1 MQLAYHPQLLHRLRI
16 GSYGMKDRTSFLFST
31 NRSFIH
37 SFFFIRSKR
46 ITWRK
51 IIQHQHT
58 MASKGGL
65 REFLENHK
73 ADGVWTHTSLAGG
86 KYFIGEDAINQFYE
100 LYAEAILDQDKQYL
114 TERSTD
120 IGPLRIDFDFIYPP
134 EIKTH
139 LHTQEQVIKFTSEY
153 LKMMGE
159 YLELPESFDV
169 YVMEKRKPTFD
180 SKNNRMKSGIHMVV
194 PSVCSHKFV
203 EQRVRRA
210 LVKRM
215 DEFFPGLPL
224 NEPWEKVY
232 DEAVVNRSG
241 PWTMYGSRKND
252 PNALPYLTA
261 YVLGCSKDEISIKED
276 IPPISLDLLKTL
288 SLRRDAVDETP
299 MTDEG
304 KKLYDGIKE
313 QPQVRISGGRAVA
326 PGRGRPAVRGEKAGS
341 RGSSPNGRIFVP
353 LDHERK
359 EYLKKHVMNL
369 DTSRCES
376 YEQWVQVAICLHNIH
391 PDLLDV
397 FLDFSSQDEKKY
409 NEADCIQKWNGLT
422 FRNDGDRLGE
432 PTLRYWSRED
442 NREGYDEI
450 EAGNV
455 DRLVLAACSQTEHD
469 AAAVIHAKFRDNY
482 VCSDFRNSVWYR
494 WSGHIWKEND
504 SGVDL
509 LLKLSKQIAK
519 IFFDRMAIT
528 TAEMNNRGLT
538 ECAADGKGDCG
549 VCEYC
554 KLDLQRNGLNKVFLN
569 LKKTSFKTNIMKEC
583 KELFFDEDF
592 TKKVDANKD
601 LIAFNNGVFDLVKME
616 LRDGKPQDYISFS
629 TEIDYDTEKKY
640 YDFEVWP
647 AIDTFIKQVLPDE
660 EVRDYFLKH
669 LATCLIGGNPAQK
682 FHILTGSGSNGKSMI
697 MNLLSKSMGDYACT
711 VPISLFTQKRKGSG
725 NAAPEVIRLKGRRFV
740 TMQEPDE
747 AIALNT
753 GLMKEIT
760 SGEKMYARDLFKS
773 GCEFEVLAKFHLA
786 CNDKPKINTTDG
798 GTWRRLMVI
807 NFISKFVVKPVAPN
821 EFPLDESIQNSVNS
835 KEWATAFLNYMVH
848 ILKEEKGLR
857 KLAAPAK
864 VMEYTSDYR
873 NENDGIARFIA
884 EKISPL
890 EEGDEPV
897 SVDKATLK
905 RVFKQWKDESEQK
918 SLAPAD
924 LEKRIIGLYGVYPK
938 KGWVNFK
945 LEV

>member
-1 MQLAYHPQLLHRLRI
+1 MR
-16 GSYGMKDRTSFLFST
+16 F
-31 NRSFIH
+31 
-37 SFFFIRSKR
+37 RSKW
-46 ITWRK
+46 IGPRK
-51 IIQHQHT
+51 IIQGQHT
-58 MASKGGL
+58 MASKSGL
-65 REFLENHK
+65 REFLDNHK

-86 KYFIGEDAINQFYE
+86 KYFVGEDAITQFYE

-120 IGPLRIDFDFIYPP
+120 IGPLRIDFDFIYPADV
-134 EIKTH
+134 KNH
-139 LHTQEQVIKFTSEY
+139 LHTQDQVVKFTSEY

-159 YLELPESFDV
+159 YLELPPNFDV

-194 PSVCSHKFV
+194 PAICSHKFV

-215 DEFFPGLPL
+215 DEFFPDLPL

-261 YVLGCSKDEISIKED
+261 YVLECSEDEIKIKND
-276 IPPISLDLLKTL
+276 VPQISLDLLKTL
-288 SLRRDAVDETP
+288 SLRRDDKDETP
-299 MTDEG
+299 MTEEG
-304 KKLYDGIKE
+304 KKLYEGIKE
-313 QPQVRISGGRAVA
+313 QPQVRISGGRAVT
-326 PGRGRPAVRGEKAGS
+326 PGRGRPSVRGEKATS
-341 RGSSPNGRIFVP
+341 RGSSPNGRIFVM
-353 LDHERK
+353 LDPDRK

-369 DTSRCES
+369 NVSRCEG

-432 PTLRYWSRED
+432 GTLRYWSRED
-442 NREGYDEI
+442 DREGYDEI
-450 EAGNV
+450 ESGNV

-469 AAAVIHAKFRDNY
+469 AACVIHAKFRDNY
-482 VCSDFRNSVWYR
+482 KCSDFRNNVWYR

-519 IFFDRMAIT
+519 LFFERMTLT
-528 TAEMNNRGLT
+528 TNEMNNRGLT
-538 ECAADGKGDCG
+538 ECAGDGKGECG
-549 VCEYC
+549 VCEFC
-554 KLDLQRNGLNKVFLN
+554 KLDTQRNGLNKVYMN
-569 LKKTSFKTNIMKEC
+569 LKKTGFKANVMKEC

-616 LRDGKPQDYISFS
+616 LRDGKPEDYISFS
-629 TEIDYDTEKKY
+629 TEIDYDPEKPY
-640 YDFEVWP
+640 YEYAVWP
-647 AIDTFIKQVLPDE
+647 AIDKFIKQVLPDV
-660 EVRDYFLKH
+660 EVREYFMKH

-697 MNLLSKSMGDYACT
+697 MNLLSKALGDYACT

-725 NAAPEVIRLKGRRFV
+725 SAAPEVIRLKGRRFV

-807 NFISKFVVKPVAPN
+807 NFVSKFVVTPHAAN
-821 EFPLDESIQNSVNS
+821 EFPLDESIQNLVNS
-835 KEWATAFLNYMVH
+835 KDWATPFLNYMVT

-890 EEGDEPV
+890 GEGEEPI

-905 RVFKQWKDESEQK
+905 RVFKQWKEESDQRV
-918 SLAPAD
+918 LTPLD
-924 LEKRIIGLYGVYPK
+924 MEKRIVSLYGACPK
-938 KGWVNFK
+938 GGWVNFK
-945 LEV
+945 LEI

>member
-1 MQLAYHPQLLHRLRI
+1 M
-16 GSYGMKDRTSFLFST
+16 
-31 NRSFIH
+31 
-37 SFFFIRSKR
+37 
-46 ITWRK
+46 
-51 IIQHQHT
+51 
-58 MASKGGL
+58 
-65 REFLENHK
+65 
-73 ADGVWTHTSLAGG
+73 
-86 KYFIGEDAINQFYE
+86 
-100 LYAEAILDQDKQYL
+100 
-114 TERSTD
+114 TE
-120 IGPLRIDFDFIYPP
+120 
-134 EIKTH
+134 
-139 LHTQEQVIKFTSEY
+139 
-153 LKMMGE
+153 
-159 YLELPESFDV
+159 
-169 YVMEKRKPTFD
+169 
-180 SKNNRMKSGIHMVV
+180 
-194 PSVCSHKFV
+194 
-203 EQRVRRA
+203 
-210 LVKRM
+210 
-215 DEFFPGLPL
+215 
-224 NEPWEKVY
+224 
-232 DEAVVNRSG
+232 
-241 PWTMYGSRKND
+241 
-252 PNALPYLTA
+252 
-261 YVLGCSKDEISIKED
+261 
-276 IPPISLDLLKTL
+276 
-288 SLRRDAVDETP
+288 
-299 MTDEG
+299 EG
-304 KKLYDGIKE
+304 KKLYEGIKE
-313 QPQVRISGGRAVA
+313 QPQVRISGGRAVT
-326 PGRGRPAVRGEKAGS
+326 PGRGRPSVRGEKATS
-341 RGSSPNGRIFVP
+341 RGSSPNGRIFVM
-353 LDHERK
+353 LDPDRK

-369 DTSRCES
+369 NVSRCEG

-432 PTLRYWSRED
+432 GTLRYWSRED
-442 NREGYDEI
+442 DREGYDEI
-450 EAGNV
+450 ESGNV

-469 AAAVIHAKFRDNY
+469 AACVIHAKFRDNY
-482 VCSDFRNSVWYR
+482 KCSDFRNNVWYR

-519 IFFDRMAIT
+519 LFFERMTLT
-528 TAEMNNRGLT
+528 TNEMNNRGLT
-538 ECAADGKGDCG
+538 ECAGDGKGECG
-549 VCEYC
+549 VCEFC
-554 KLDLQRNGLNKVFLN
+554 KLDTQRNGLNKVYMN
-569 LKKTSFKTNIMKEC
+569 LKKTGFKANVMKEC

-601 LIAFNNGVFDLVKME
+601 LIAFNNGLFDLVKME
-616 LRDGKPQDYISFS
+616 LRDGKPEDYISFS
-629 TEIDYDTEKKY
+629 TEIDYDPEKPY
-640 YDFEVWP
+640 YEYAVWP
-647 AIDTFIKQVLPDE
+647 AIDKFIKQVLPDV
-660 EVRDYFLKH
+660 EVREYFMKH

-697 MNLLSKSMGDYACT
+697 MNLLSKALGDYACT

-725 NAAPEVIRLKGRRFV
+725 SAAPEVIRLKGRRFV

-807 NFISKFVVKPVAPN
+807 NFVSKFVVTPHAAN
-821 EFPLDESIQNSVNS
+821 EFPLDESIQNLVNS
-835 KEWATAFLNYMVH
+835 KDWATPFLNYMVT

-890 EEGDEPV
+890 GEGEEPI

-905 RVFKQWKDESEQK
+905 RVFKQWKEESDQRV
-918 SLAPAD
+918 LTPLD
-924 LEKRIIGLYGVYPK
+924 MEKRIVSLYGACPK
-938 KGWVNFK
+938 GGWVNFK
-945 LEV
+945 LEI

>member
-1 MQLAYHPQLLHRLRI
+1 M
-16 GSYGMKDRTSFLFST
+16 
-31 NRSFIH
+31 
-37 SFFFIRSKR
+37 
-46 ITWRK
+46 
-51 IIQHQHT
+51 
-58 MASKGGL
+58 
-65 REFLENHK
+65 
-73 ADGVWTHTSLAGG
+73 
-86 KYFIGEDAINQFYE
+86 
-100 LYAEAILDQDKQYL
+100 LDPD
-114 TERSTD
+114 
-120 IGPLRIDFDFIYPP
+120 
-134 EIKTH
+134 
-139 LHTQEQVIKFTSEY
+139 
-153 LKMMGE
+153 
-159 YLELPESFDV
+159 
-169 YVMEKRKPTFD
+169 
-180 SKNNRMKSGIHMVV
+180 
-194 PSVCSHKFV
+194 
-203 EQRVRRA
+203 
-210 LVKRM
+210 
-215 DEFFPGLPL
+215 
-224 NEPWEKVY
+224 
-232 DEAVVNRSG
+232 
-241 PWTMYGSRKND
+241 
-252 PNALPYLTA
+252 
-261 YVLGCSKDEISIKED
+261 
-276 IPPISLDLLKTL
+276 
-288 SLRRDAVDETP
+288 
-299 MTDEG
+299 
-304 KKLYDGIKE
+304 
-313 QPQVRISGGRAVA
+313 
-326 PGRGRPAVRGEKAGS
+326 
-341 RGSSPNGRIFVP
+341 
-353 LDHERK
+353 RK

-369 DTSRCES
+369 NVSRCEG

-432 PTLRYWSRED
+432 GTLRYWSRED
-442 NREGYDEI
+442 DREGYDEI
-450 EAGNV
+450 ESGNV

-469 AAAVIHAKFRDNY
+469 AACVIHAKFRDNY
-482 VCSDFRNSVWYR
+482 KCSDFRNNVWYR

-519 IFFDRMAIT
+519 LFFERMTLT
-528 TAEMNNRGLT
+528 TNEMNNRGLT
-538 ECAADGKGDCG
+538 ECAGDGKGECG
-549 VCEYC
+549 VCEFC
-554 KLDLQRNGLNKVFLN
+554 KLDTQRNGLNKVYMN
-569 LKKTSFKTNIMKEC
+569 LKKTGFKANVMKEC

-616 LRDGKPQDYISFS
+616 LRDGKPEDYISFS
-629 TEIDYDTEKKY
+629 TEIDYDPEKPY
-640 YDFEVWP
+640 YEYAVWP
-647 AIDTFIKQVLPDE
+647 AIDKFIKQVLPDV
-660 EVRDYFLKH
+660 EVREYFMKH

-697 MNLLSKSMGDYACT
+697 MNLLSKALGDYACT

-725 NAAPEVIRLKGRRFV
+725 SAAPEVIRLKGRRFV

-807 NFISKFVVKPVAPN
+807 NFVSKFVVTPHAAN
-821 EFPLDESIQNSVNS
+821 EFPLDESIQNLVNS
-835 KEWATAFLNYMVH
+835 KDWATPFLNYMVT

-890 EEGDEPV
+890 GEGEEPI

-905 RVFKQWKDESEQK
+905 RVFKQWKEESDQRV
-918 SLAPAD
+918 LTPLD
-924 LEKRIIGLYGVYPK
+924 MEKRIVSLYGACPK
-938 KGWVNFK
+938 GGWVNFK
-945 LEV
+945 LEI

>member
-1 MQLAYHPQLLHRLRI
+1 
-16 GSYGMKDRTSFLFST
+16 
-31 NRSFIH
+31 
-37 SFFFIRSKR
+37 
-46 ITWRK
+46 
-51 IIQHQHT
+51 

-897 SVDKATLK
+897 PVDKATLK

-924 LEKRIIGLYGVYPK
+924 LEKRIIGLYGAYPK
-938 KGWVNFK
+938 KGWTNFK

>member
-1 MQLAYHPQLLHRLRI
+1 
-16 GSYGMKDRTSFLFST
+16 
-31 NRSFIH
+31 
-37 SFFFIRSKR
+37 
-46 ITWRK
+46 
-51 IIQHQHT
+51 

-73 ADGVWTHTSLAGG
+73 ADGAFTHTSIAGG
-86 KYFIGEDAINQFYE
+86 KYFIGEDAIDQFYD
-100 LYAEAILDQDKQYL
+100 LYVNEIQDGEKQYL
-114 TERSTD
+114 TEKPSR
-120 IGPLRIDFDFIYPP
+120 IGPLRIDFDFIYAP

-139 LHTQEQVIKFTSEY
+139 QHTQDQVIKFTYEY
-153 LKMMGE
+153 LKMMRE
-159 YLELPESFDV
+159 YLQLPPKFDV
-169 YVMEKRKPTFD
+169 YVMEKRRPTFD
-180 SKNNRMKSGIHMVV
+180 SKKDRNRMKSGIHMVV
-194 PSVCSHKFV
+194 PAVCSHKFV
-203 EQRVRRA
+203 EQRVRRV

-215 DEFFPGLPL
+215 DEFFPNLPL
-224 NEPWEKVY
+224 NESWEKTY
-232 DEAVVNRSG
+232 DESVVNRSG
-241 PWTMYGSRKND
+241 NWSIYNSRKND
-252 PNALPYLTA
+252 PDSLPYLIS
-261 YVLGCSKDEISIKED
+261 YILECSDDKIKVNNN
-276 IPPISLDLLKTL
+276 IPPISVELLKTL
-288 SLRRDAVDETP
+288 SLNRDDKDETP
-299 MTDEG
+299 MTEEG
-304 KKLYDGIKE
+304 KKLYEGIKE
-313 QPQVRISGGRAVA
+313 QPHVRISGGRAVT
-326 PGRGRPAVRGEKAGS
+326 PGRGRPSIRGEKPNS

-353 LDHERK
+353 LDHDRK
-359 EYLKKHVMNL
+359 EYIKQHVMNMNI
-369 DTSRCES
+369 TRCEG
-376 YEQWVQVAICLHNIH
+376 YETWVQVAICLHNIH

-432 PTLRYWSRED
+432 GTLRYWSRED

-509 LLKLSKQIAK
+509 LLKLSKQIAE
-519 IFFDRMAIT
+519 IFLRRMALT
-528 TAEMNNRGLT
+528 TSEMSNRGLT
-538 ECAADGKGDCG
+538 ECSGDGKGECG
-549 VCEYC
+549 VCEFC
-554 KLDLQRNGLNKVFLN
+554 KLEKQRSGLNKVFLN
-569 LKKTSFKTNIMKEC
+569 LKKTSFKANIMKEC

-601 LIAFNNGVFDLVKME
+601 LIAFNNGVYDLVKME

-629 TEIDYDTEKKY
+629 TEIDYDPDKAY
-640 YDFEVWP
+640 YEYDAWP
-647 AIDTFIKQVLPDE
+647 AIDRFIKQVLPDI
-660 EVRDYFLKH
+660 EVRDYFMKH
-669 LATCLIGGNPAQK
+669 LATCLFGGNPAQK

-697 MNLLSKSMGDYACT
+697 MNLLSKALGDYACT

-725 NAAPEVIRLKGRRFV
+725 SAAPEVIRLKGRRFV

-773 GCEFEVLAKFHLA
+773 GTEFEVLAKFHLA

-807 NFISKFVVKPVAPN
+807 NFISKFVVNPTAPN
-821 EFPLDESIQNSVNS
+821 EFPLDESIQNLVNS
-835 KEWATAFLNYMVH
+835 KEWATTFLNYMVT

-857 KLAAPAK
+857 KLVAPAK
-864 VMEYTSDYR
+864 VMEYTSEYR
-873 NENDGIARFIA
+873 NENDGIARFMA

-890 EEGDEPV
+890 VEGEEVV
-897 SVDKATLK
+897 SVDRTTLK
-905 RVFKQWKDESEQK
+905 RTFKQWREDNDMR
-918 SLAPAD
+918 SLLATD
-924 LEKRIIGLYGVYPK
+924 LEKRIEMQFGKPARG
-938 KGWVNFK
+938 GWVNFK
-945 LEV
+945 LDY